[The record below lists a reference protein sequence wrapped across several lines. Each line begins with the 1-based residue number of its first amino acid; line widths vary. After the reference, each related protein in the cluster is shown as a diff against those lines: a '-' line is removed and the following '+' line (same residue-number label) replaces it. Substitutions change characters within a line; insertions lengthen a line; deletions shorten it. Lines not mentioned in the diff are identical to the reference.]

1 MWILQCGA
9 PTRGRAHRRGQ
20 DQKHSNR
27 LFFNTKLL
35 PQLPPASPS
44 YTASQA
50 LSFGNGKTAPFLES
64 IVGLFRQKIPIV
76 KEDRVMHY
84 DIVKASEFITSLEID
99 VKELF

>member
-1 MWILQCGA
+1 MLREQNGLNDQSAYIHVKGARENNLQNILA
-9 PTRGRAHRRGQ
+9 IE
-20 DQKHSNR
+20 
-27 LFFNTKLL
+27 L
-35 PQLPPASPS
+35 